1 MPTKK
6 TRTAPK
12 TRKRTK
18 ACGTKNTGSA
28 KSKDVDLFDGFMSD
42 LTAHKLPV
50 FVLMAAVL
58 GLGALFSLMLGVSA
72 ASF

>member
-6 TRTAPK
+6 TRKAAPK
-12 TRKRTK
+12 TRKSVK
-18 ACGTKNTGSA
+18 SCGTGTKSGSTCEN
-28 KSKDVDLFDGFMSD
+28 DLFDGFMTD